1 MIRPRVGDFVYSQSE
16 MKVILNDIEYI
27 SNLGVN
33 GLGGFVC
40 GVLKP
45 DSTIDEE
52 KTKVLVREVIEKRRL
67 ECAYHF
73 FSAILSFN
81 LLHHNELKTCQVCFH
96 RAFDMVPDQ
105 NEGEPP

>member
-1 MIRPRVGDFVYSQSE
+1 MRSI
-16 MKVILNDIEYI
+16 
-27 SNLGVN
+27 
-33 GLGGFVC
+33 
-40 GVLKP
+40 
-45 DSTIDEE
+45 
-52 KTKVLVREVIEKRRL
+52 
-67 ECAYHF
+67 F